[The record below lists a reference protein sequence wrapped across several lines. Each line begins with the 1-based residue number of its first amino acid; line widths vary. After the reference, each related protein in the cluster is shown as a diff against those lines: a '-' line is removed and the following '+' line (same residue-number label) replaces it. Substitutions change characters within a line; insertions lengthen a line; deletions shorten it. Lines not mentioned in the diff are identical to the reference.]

1 MTRGGTLL
9 PAGPVL
15 VTGAGGFI
23 GGRLCTRLAGAGVP
37 VRGLVRRTEQAAELA
52 VHGVEPVWG
61 DLTRPQDLRAAVA
74 GCRVVVHCA
83 AWMGQPWS
91 WEAAH
96 ATNVEGT
103 RELAEAALRAGV
115 SRFVHLSS
123 ISVYGPT
130 TAAVIDEQTPL
141 WPLGPYRATKI
152 AGEAEVAAAARRGL
166 PSAILRPGQVF
177 GPGDRRLAGLILRW
191 LSRGR
196 PLLVDGGGGRCHPL
210 YIENL
215 LDAVVAAAAPQAPQG
230 VFNVADGDVPWREF
244 LGHYACMAGRR
255 LRSLPA
261 RAVWVLALGTE
272 VAGALT
278 RRPPRGHRAELGYL
292 LRHSHYSTERVR
304 EELGWRPR
312 VPLEEAMAE
321 TAAWLREAGMLE
333 RRILSS

>member
-1 MTRGGTLL
+1 MAQGRSPF

-23 GGRLCTRLAGAGVP
+23 GGRLCRRLAGGGVP
-37 VRGLVRRTEQAAELA
+37 VRGLVRRADQAAGLA
-52 VHGVEPVWG
+52 VQGVEPVRG
-61 DLTRPQDLRAAVA
+61 DLTRPEDLRTAVA
-74 GCRVVVHCA
+74 GCRLVVHCA

-91 WEAAH
+91 WEAAR

-103 RELAEAALRAGV
+103 RALAEAALRAGV

-152 AGEAEVAAAARRGL
+152 GAEVEVAAAQQRGL
-166 PSAILRPGQVF
+166 PSAVLRPGQVF
-177 GPGDRRLAGLILRW
+177 GPGDLRLAGLALRW
-191 LSRGR
+191 LRRGR
-196 PLLVDGGGGRCHPL
+196 PLLVDGGRGYCHPI

-215 LDAVVAAAAPQAPQG
+215 LDAVLAAAAPQAPQG

-244 LGHYACMAGRR
+244 LGHYARMVGGR

-261 RAVWVLALGTE
+261 WVVRGITLGTE
-272 VAGALT
+272 VAGTLT
-278 RRPPRGHRAELGYL
+278 RRPPRGYRAEIGYL
-292 LRHSHYSTERVR
+292 LRRSHYSTGRAR
-304 EELGWRPR
+304 QGLGWRPR
-312 VPLEEAMAE
+312 VPLGEAMAA
-321 TAAWLREAGMLE
+321 TAGWLREAGMLD